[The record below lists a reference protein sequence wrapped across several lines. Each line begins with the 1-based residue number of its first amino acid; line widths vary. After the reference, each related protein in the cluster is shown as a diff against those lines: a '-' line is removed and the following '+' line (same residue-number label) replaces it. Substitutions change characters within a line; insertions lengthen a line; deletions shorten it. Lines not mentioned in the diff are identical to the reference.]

1 MTHSVET
8 GETNMAWNDPGGR
21 DPWGG
26 NNNSTPPDLDEAFK
40 QLKEK
45 LQSMFGGKPGKP
57 GAGSSKKGGSNLPI
71 YIGLLVLLGYWIV
84 NSVYIV
90 NEQERGVVL
99 RLGEYHSTILPGI
112 NWQPA
117 LIDTV
122 EVVSVT
128 EERQYNPPLNQSLML
143 TQDENIVI
151 VPLTVQY
158 NIKDVR
164 DYVLN
169 VNNPDETLEQATDSA
184 IRHVVG
190 SSNLDN
196 VISAGRELLRVEVE
210 QRLQSYLDVY
220 GTGIFIID
228 VTLQEGQAPE
238 AVKPA
243 FDDVIAAA
251 ADRERFINE
260 AEAYSNQILP
270 QARGRAQR
278 AIEAAAAYRGEL
290 VARAQGDASRFTQL
304 LVEYQ
309 RAPEVTR
316 ERLYIDA
323 IEGVL
328 ANTSKV
334 MVDVEGGNNMMYL
347 PLDRLGG
354 SGISSTRES
363 ELLRLLENAQNQIDS
378 AAPSG
383 AATSA
388 RTIR

>member
-1 MTHSVET
+1 
-8 GETNMAWNDPGGR
+8 MAWNDPGGR

-40 QLKEK
+40 QLKDK
-45 LQSMFGGKPGKP
+45 LQGLFGGKPGKP
-57 GAGSSKKGGSNLPI
+57 GSGSPKKGGSNLPI
-71 YIGLLVLLGYWIV
+71 YIVLLVLIGYWLI
-84 NSVYIV
+84 NSIYIV

-99 RLGEYHSTILPGI
+99 RLGEYHSTIQPGI

-117 LIDTV
+117 VIDIV
-122 EVVSVT
+122 QIVSVT
-128 EERQYNPPLNQSLML
+128 DERQYNPPLSQSLML

-158 NIKDVR
+158 NIKDVK

-184 IRHVVG
+184 IRHAVG

-210 QRLQSYLDVY
+210 LRLQSYLDIY
-220 GTGIFIID
+220 GTGINIID

-251 ADRERFINE
+251 ADRERFINQ
-260 AEAYSNQILP
+260 AEAYSNQIVP

-278 AIEAAAAYRGEL
+278 AIESAAGYRGEL
-290 VARAQGDASRFTQL
+290 IARAEGDASRFTQL
-304 LVEYQ
+304 LVEYE
-309 RAPEVTR
+309 RAPTVTR

-334 MVDVEGGNNMMYL
+334 LMDVEGGNNMMYL

-354 SGISSTRES
+354 GGISSARET
-363 ELLRLLENAQNQIDS
+363 ELLRLLENAQNQINS
-378 AAPSG
+378 AAPSSAG
-383 AATSA
+383 SPA

>member
-1 MTHSVET
+1 
-8 GETNMAWNDPGGR
+8 MAWNDPGGR

-26 NNNSTPPDLDEAFK
+26 NNNSTPPDLEEAFK

-45 LQSMFGGKPGKP
+45 LQGMFGGKPSSP
-57 GAGSSKKGGSNLPI
+57 GSGSSKKGGSNLPI
-71 YIGLLVLLGYWIV
+71 FIGLLVLIGYWLI
-84 NSVYIV
+84 NSIYILD
-90 NEQERGVVL
+90 EKERGVVL
-99 RLGEYHSTILPGI
+99 RFGEYHSTLQPGI

-117 LIDTV
+117 LIDNV
-122 EVVSVT
+122 YIVSVT
-128 EERQYNPPLNQSLML
+128 DERQYEPPLSQSLML
-143 TQDENIVI
+143 TQDENIVV

-169 VNNPDETLEQATDSA
+169 VRDPDETLEQATDSA

-210 QRLQSYLDVY
+210 LRLQSYLDTY
-220 GTGIFIID
+220 GAGIHIID
-228 VTLQEGQAPE
+228 VTLQEGTAPE

-251 ADRERFINE
+251 ADKERTINL

-278 AIEAAAAYRGEL
+278 AIEDAAAYRGEL
-290 VARAQGDASRFTQL
+290 VARAQGDASRFVQL

-334 MVDVEGGNNMMYL
+334 MIDVEGGNNMMYL

-354 SGISSTRES
+354 TGSGISSSRES
-363 ELLRLLENAQNQIDS
+363 ELLRLLEDAQNQINS
-378 AAPSG
+378 AAPSS
-383 AATSA
+383 ATTSA
-388 RTIR
+388 RTLR

>member
-1 MTHSVET
+1 
-8 GETNMAWNDPGGR
+8 MAWNDPGGR

-26 NNNSTPPDLDEAFK
+26 NNNSTPPDLDEAFQK
-40 QLKEK
+40 LKDK
-45 LQSMFGGKPGKP
+45 LQEMLGGKPGKP
-57 GAGSSKKGGSNLPI
+57 GSAKSKGGSNLPI
-71 YIGLLVLLGYWIV
+71 YIGLLVLLGVWMFK
-84 NSVYIV
+84 SVYILD
-90 NEQERGVVL
+90 EQERGVVL
-99 RLGEYHSTILPGI
+99 RFGEYQTTIQPGF
-112 NWQPA
+112 NFQPA

-122 EVVSVT
+122 ARVNVTAEQQYEPSVAD
-128 EERQYNPPLNQSLML
+128 SLML
-143 TQDENIVI
+143 TQDENIVV

-158 NIKDVR
+158 NIKDAE

-169 VNNPDETLEQATDSA
+169 VRDPVETLEQATDSA

-210 QRLQSYLDVY
+210 IRLQAYLDSY
-220 GTGIFIID
+220 GSGMNIID
-228 VTLQEGQAPE
+228 VTLQKAEPPE

-243 FDDVIAAA
+243 FDDVIAAD
-251 ADRERFINE
+251 ADRENTINQ
-260 AEAYSNQILP
+260 AQAYSNQILP

-278 AIEAAAAYRGEL
+278 AIEDAQGYRGQL
-290 VARAQGDASRFTQL
+290 IARAQGDASRFSQL
-304 LVEYQ
+304 LTEYE

-347 PLDRLGG
+347 PLDRLGATG
-354 SGISSTRES
+354 SGLSTSRED
-363 ELLRLLENAQNQIDS
+363 ELQRIIENLQNQINS
-378 AAPSG
+378 ATPNS
-383 AATSA
+383 ATTTS
-388 RTIR
+388 RTLR

>member
-1 MTHSVET
+1 
-8 GETNMAWNDPGGR
+8 MAWNDPGGR

-45 LQSMFGGKPGKP
+45 LQGMFGGKPSKP
-57 GAGSSKKGGSNLPI
+57 GSGSSKKGGSNLPVF
-71 YIGLLVLLGYWIV
+71 IGLLVLIGYWLI
-84 NSVYIV
+84 NSIYILD
-90 NEQERGVVL
+90 EKERGVVL
-99 RLGEYHSTILPGI
+99 RFGEYHSTLQPGI

-117 LIDTV
+117 LIDNV
-122 EVVSVT
+122 YIVSVT
-128 EERQYNPPLNQSLML
+128 DERQYEPPLSQSLML
-143 TQDENIVI
+143 TQDENIVV

-169 VNNPDETLEQATDSA
+169 VRDPDETLEQATDSA

-210 QRLQSYLDVY
+210 LRLQSYLDTY
-220 GTGIFIID
+220 GAGIHIID
-228 VTLQEGQAPE
+228 VTLQEGTAPE

-251 ADRERFINE
+251 ADKERTINL

-278 AIEAAAAYRGEL
+278 AIEDAAAYRGEL
-290 VARAQGDASRFTQL
+290 VARAQGDASRFVQL

-334 MVDVEGGNNMMYL
+334 MIDVEGGNNMMYL

-354 SGISSTRES
+354 AGSGISSSRES
-363 ELLRLLENAQNQIDS
+363 ELLRLLEDAQNQINS
-378 AAPSG
+378 AAPSS
-383 AATSA
+383 ATTSA
-388 RTIR
+388 RTLR

>member
-1 MTHSVET
+1 
-8 GETNMAWNDPGGR
+8 MAWNDPGGR

-26 NNNSTPPDLDEAFK
+26 NNNSTPPDLDEAFQK
-40 QLKEK
+40 LKEK
-45 LQSMFGGKPGKP
+45 LQATFGGKPGKP
-57 GAGSSKKGGSNLPI
+57 GSGSPAKGGSNLPI
-71 YIGLLVLLGYWIV
+71 YVGLLFLLGFWMY
-84 NSVYIV
+84 NSVYILD
-90 NEQERGVVL
+90 EQERGVVL
-99 RLGEYHSTILPGI
+99 RFGEYQTTIQPGF
-112 NWQPA
+112 NFQPS

-122 EVVSVT
+122 YRVNVTAEQQYEPSVAD
-128 EERQYNPPLNQSLML
+128 SLML
-143 TQDENIVI
+143 TQDENIVV

-158 NIKDVR
+158 NIKDAT

-169 VNNPDETLEQATDSA
+169 VRDPVETLEQATDSA

-190 SSNLDN
+190 SSQLDN

-210 QRLQSYLDVY
+210 LRLQTYLDSY
-220 GTGIFIID
+220 GSGINIID
-228 VTLQEGQAPE
+228 VTLQEGTAPE

-251 ADRERFINE
+251 ADKERTINL

-278 AIEAAAAYRGEL
+278 AIEAAQAYRGEL

-304 LVEYQ
+304 LVEYE

-323 IEGVL
+323 LEGVL

-354 SGISSTRES
+354 TGTGLTPARE
-363 ELLRLLENAQNQIDS
+363 EEFQRIIENLQNQIDS

-383 AATSA
+383 ATTST
-388 RTIR
+388 RTLR